1 MSDFKSTEASDT
13 ETFYEANQYREFHN
27 NQIQVAKHI
36 IHLFEETGKQY
47 ILLQAQMQS
56 GKTGASLFTMFEM
69 IRKYKVKGYVLCGMS
84 DVDLKTQWKDKINI
98 HKDDYTDFIDDI
110 EERRNIRELIK
121 KFEENVHFNND
132 LKKIKNI
139 EDLRNSL
146 LIIDEIH
153 YGAKEYS
160 QLSNVFK
167 TIGIENI
174 LKGEYCSKLAEYN
187 IKIISV
193 SATRAVEDAIYNDSK
208 NKQVKEVWGR
218 VYMEP
223 GDNYKGVIDYYNSE
237 QIKPSIDFNEENRIQ
252 IIKLLKSYKSQKK
265 YMIIRATCKKAT
277 FIESILN
284 ELNIPIIRYDQTS
297 TDAFDSVEPTEFK
310 VCLIK
315 GKLRLGKELD
325 KTHICSVYES
335 SDDTMN
341 DDTLY
346 QGLLGRVCGYNI
358 TQDVDIYIPRTPE
371 QITDLVQIFDS
382 VNRDE
387 AIAGISNTT
396 FVPKRHANKI
406 DPEHTPNVHIPSDDE
421 EEDKS
426 SKYYTIPQI
435 IDLSNISDE
444 DFEFFDITDNLQ
456 IKSYIPNLLSNL
468 DYTQYSEEQKKE
480 IDILKDSKDN
490 ITIRDSH
497 KMKNYEP
504 TNLQY
509 IDKWESLENC
519 ILEKKQFKLFDS
531 EPIVAI
537 RILKNIP
544 NTSFKKHTLVII
556 FKLNSKN
563 KIIEQPFMKIKPGEM
578 HTPKND
584 GIIIS
589 ETHTT
594 IEDFTSTRCKQ
605 FENSKNLLKE
615 IESKI
620 NHFTSEPDNEKKLI
634 FRHTNDKNYDI
645 NKQNDT
651 KKFIGIK
658 SNIKKKELEKAIKE
672 INIPNITILKVEVKG
687 KNDKN
692 LRETTGMYIYKQ
704 IEIILQKKNN

>member
-1 MSDFKSTEASDT
+1 MSDFKSTEAIDT
-13 ETFYEANQYREFHN
+13 EIFYETNQYLEFHN

-36 IHLFEETGKQY
+36 IHLFETGKQY

-69 IRKYKVKGYVLCGMS
+69 IRKYKINGYVLCGMS

-121 KFEENVHFNND
+121 KFEDNVHFNSD

-426 SKYYTIPQI
+426 SYTFTIPETI
-435 IDLSNISDE
+435 NYGASDDE
-444 DFEFFDITDNLQ
+444 DYGFYDMSKDAINVSMIQQILSHINLEDNE
-456 IKSYIPNLLSNL
+456 I
-468 DYTQYSEEQKKE
+468 YSEEQKKE
-480 IDILKDSKDN
+480 INALIEDTDN
-490 ITIRDSH
+490 LIKNTSIRNTHHS
-497 KMKNYEP
+497 NLVP
-504 TNLQY
+504 T
-509 IDKWESLENC
+509 KHPWESFSQLKSN
-519 ILEKKQFKLFDS
+519 KKQFKHFHKK
-531 EPIVAI
+531 PII
-537 RILKNIP
+537 IIP
-544 NTSFKKHTLVII
+544 VRKDIYDLKKHTCEVL

-563 KIIEQPFMKIKPGEM
+563 KIIEQPFMKVKPGEM

-615 IESKI
+615 IESKV